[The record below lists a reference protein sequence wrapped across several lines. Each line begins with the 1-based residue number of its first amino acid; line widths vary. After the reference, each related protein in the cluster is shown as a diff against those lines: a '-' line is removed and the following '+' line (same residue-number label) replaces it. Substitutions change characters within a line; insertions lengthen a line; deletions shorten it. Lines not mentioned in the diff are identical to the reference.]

1 MKKLMKI
8 IAAAAAAFGAAVL
21 LKLAAE
27 VLGTCSHRYI
37 DVETE

>member
-1 MKKLMKI
+1 MRKVFKVLS
-8 IAAAAAAFGAAVL
+8 AAVAVAGAAML

-37 DVETE
+37 DVEAE